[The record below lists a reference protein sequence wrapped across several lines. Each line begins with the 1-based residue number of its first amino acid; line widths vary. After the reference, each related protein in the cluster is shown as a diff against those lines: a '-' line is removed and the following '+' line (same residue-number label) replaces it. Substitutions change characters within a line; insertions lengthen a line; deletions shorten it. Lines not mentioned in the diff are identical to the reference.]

1 LNLEATEAVDFL
13 DRADGIH
20 GKQVSLIFPA
30 FCSKLS
36 FSSRVRADEAWFMTS
51 IFAAHSAVISA

>member
-1 LNLEATEAVDFL
+1 VPEAVDVP

-20 GKQVSLIFPA
+20 VKQVSPTFPA
-30 FCSKLS
+30 FCSKLR

-51 IFAAHSAVISA
+51 IFAAQSALIGA